1 MGSIQVL
8 ERTAEKTGST
18 VKNLCP
24 GLNGNFAPQKRIQC
38 AWAMHGLRL
47 RFVPGFSEVTRI
59 RHHG

>member
-24 GLNGNFAPQKRIQC
+24 GLNCNLHHKNVFSVRDGCN
-38 AWAMHGLRL
+38 AWSALEIRA
-47 RFVPGFSEVTRI
+47 GFQ
-59 RHHG
+59 